1 MIISQIQGGL
11 GNQMFQYAIG
21 RHLSCL
27 HQTKLILDLSF
38 YSKKRYREFLL
49 DNFRTKI
56 FKVYKTKKERNR
68 GLLFNKIKSFIQ
80 SNNLME
86 IDERKFKNGQFDL
99 TIANH
104 CYLKGYW
111 QSQDNFIES
120 SELIKKDFRLKRS
133 QKIKNSRWFK
143 KIINQ
148 NSVSIHVRRGDYLS
162 DLVTNSFHGIIGIDF
177 YKAAIKLISEKI
189 EKPVFF
195 IFSDDIEWCQK
206 NFKLIDELYFIDE
219 KWEDFYDLK
228 LMSLCSHNIIAN
240 STFSWWAAWLNSN
253 SSKTI
258 ICPKKWFN
266 NDSENNITNNLIPQN
281 WISM

>member
-21 RHLSCL
+21 RHLSCI
-27 HQTKLILDLSF
+27 HQTKLILDLS
-38 YSKKRYREFLL
+38 YYDKKRYREFLL

-56 FKVYKTKKERNR
+56 FKVYQTRKERNR
-68 GLLFNKIKSFIQ
+68 GLFINKIKSLIL

-86 IDERKFKNGQFDL
+86 IDERNLKNGEF
-99 TIANH
+99 NFSVSNYY
-104 CYLKGYW
+104 YLKGYW
-111 QSQDNFIES
+111 QSQENFIES
-120 SELIKKDFRLKRS
+120 SELIKKDFRLKSSR
-133 QKIKNSRWFK
+133 KIKNSRWYK
-143 KIINQ
+143 KINNK
-148 NSVSIHVRRGDYLS
+148 NSVSIHVRRGDYVS
-162 DLVTNSFHGIIGIDF
+162 DEVTNSFHGIIGLEF
-177 YKAAIKLISEKI
+177 YKAAMKLIRKKI
-189 EKPVFF
+189 DSPVFF

-206 NFKLIDELYFIDE
+206 NFKLRDGLNFVDE

-253 SSKTI
+253 SSKII

-266 NDSENNITNNLIPQN
+266 NDLKNNMSNNLIPHN
-281 WISM
+281 WISI